1 MSACPSADM
10 MGSRPICATIT
21 EPCWIENESKRA
33 VKRSADFPL
42 SHAAFQGICANG
54 RHKAQRC
61 QLSPGQLRSLQLTL
75 DLGGLAQAPDSALS
89 FALLRSA
96 SLRPLLWLLERPG
109 LSSAQRLWAA
119 LGL

>member
-21 EPCWIENESKRA
+21 EPCWIETESKRA
-33 VKRSADFPL
+33 VKRSADFLL

-61 QLSPGQLRSLQLTL
+61 QLSPGQLHSLQLTL
-75 DLGGLAQAPDSALS
+75 DLRGLACHRGHQVPQ
-89 FALLRSA
+89 LRSA
-96 SLRPLLWLLERPG
+96 SLRPLLSLLERPG
-109 LSSAQRLWAA
+109 LSSAQRLW
-119 LGL
+119 GL